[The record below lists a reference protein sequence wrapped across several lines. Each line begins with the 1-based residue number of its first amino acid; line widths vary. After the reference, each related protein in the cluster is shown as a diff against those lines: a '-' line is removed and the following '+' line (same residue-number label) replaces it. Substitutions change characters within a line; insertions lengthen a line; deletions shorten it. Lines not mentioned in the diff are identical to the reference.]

1 MTTKRLFKWLQ
12 VFVNKVQKIGNIEFY
27 DEVEIPM
34 QYKYV
39 RATYK
44 DYMLMLKYQNG
55 FIFYANILFHLLNC
69 LYKHHVNNHW
79 LKTLADSVYKLS

>member
-12 VFVNKVQKIGNIEFY
+12 IFSSKAMNIGNIEFY

-44 DYMLMLKYQNG
+44 DYMLMLKYKNG
-55 FIFYANILFHLLNC
+55 FIFYEMRDRKNNEIMVSYYNTLNDFRKEFE
-69 LYKHHVNNHW
+69 L
-79 LKTLADSVYKLS
+79 

>member
-27 DEVEIPM
+27 DEVDIPSR
-34 QYKYV
+34 YKYV

-55 FIFYANILFHLLNC
+55 FIFYEMRDRKNNEIMVSYYNTLNDFRKEFE
-69 LYKHHVNNHW
+69 L
-79 LKTLADSVYKLS
+79 